1 MTTTLSRPQSLPDA
15 CNFTAVVRQDPA
27 QLPLFSRSVCD
38 PGPWRHGHRT
48 AAWQEIARALPA
60 SLGLEFTADGWRI
73 ITVPNEMRRALDAL
87 DIAEGDVIPDAVM
100 RERRRR
106 VVEAELLVVQAKAV
120 LRAVNLE
127 LQAKAA

>member
-1 MTTTLSRPQSLPDA
+1 MTTTLFEPESPA
-15 CNFTAVVRQDPA
+15 ETCNFTAVVRRTAQ
-27 QLPLFSRSVCD
+27 QLPLFSRRLGN
-38 PGPWRHGHRT
+38 PGPWRHSNH
-48 AAWQEIARALPA
+48 AASWLEIARALPA

-73 ITVPNEMRRALDAL
+73 ITVPHEMRRALEAL